1 MPSAALTSWRNDRLV
16 RLGLVEAHCSTLM
29 PPAHVFSPGGVAPPP
44 LPAPVPAIS
53 PIARESLQ
61 GLVMLLSGHFQGF
74 CRDLYTECAQI
85 CAATVPPGLF
95 DTVLAQ
101 FAAELKLDSMNPT
114 VETIRRDFE
123 RFGFAFDFAGT
134 DPANPPR
141 ITHLGHLNYWRN
153 AIAHQKAT
161 SPSRHAPTPL
171 TLANVQLWKAA
182 CDGLAG
188 SLDGILVVK
197 LLPILGVAPW

>member
-1 MPSAALTSWRNDRLV
+1 MPSAALTTWRSDRLV
-16 RLGLVEAHCSTLM
+16 RLGRVEASCQTLM
-29 PPAHVFSPGGVAPPP
+29 PPAYIFPTSGTTSPPP
-44 LPAPVPAIS
+44 LPVLIS
-53 PIARESLQ
+53 PLAEESLQ

-85 CAATVPPGLF
+85 CAATVPLGLS
-95 DTVLAQ
+95 DMVLAQ

-114 VETIRRDFE
+114 VETIRKDFE
-123 RFGFAFDFAGT
+123 RFGFAFDLAGA
-134 DPANPPR
+134 DPTNPSR
-141 ITHLGHLNYWRN
+141 ITHLGHLNHWRN
-153 AIAHQKAT
+153 AIAHQRAT

-188 SLDGILVVK
+188 SLDGILAGKV
-197 LLPILGVAPW
+197 LLILGIAPW